1 MNFLEK
7 KVNELGGLDEA
18 KTIEM
23 AISSMQYVLSTDFKS
38 AEIEVA
44 VVTTGGKFRKLTEED
59 IDNHLNAIAEAS
71 DN

>member
-7 KVNELGGLDEA
+7 KVDTLSELDEA

-23 AISSMQYVLSTDFKS
+23 AISCMQYVLATDFKS

-44 VVTTGGKFRKLTEED
+44 VISAGSKFRRLTDED
-59 IDNHLNAIAEAS
+59 IDGHLNAIAEAS

>member
-1 MNFLEK
+1 MTSNHHSRTSTNHQSTQYSHYL
-7 KVNELGGLDEA
+7 L
-18 KTIEM
+18 
-23 AISSMQYVLSTDFKS
+23 QYRYVLSTDFKS